1 MKTRTR
7 RPSDRRRRRRQPV
20 HKTRRHTNCPYE
32 SKNRLTT
39 KDNVLRTVVKARC
52 ACDLSSLRHSHPH
65 CSMLARTSRI
75 GDPYARNISA
85 RTYKRQTPTRQSN
98 CLYENKEKRTVSS
111 LAAGIP
117 PCVRE
122 HSARSRVVRLAF
134 SPPRSLSI
142 RWLTILSSSRPSTHM
157 RSISSPRMKPELSS

>member
-1 MKTRTR
+1 MMEGVSRTHLAYVAAPAVHVRATRASAR
-7 RPSDRRRRRRQPV
+7 RRVVGVRCAEEAGDRRGGARLHYGSSRSRV
-20 HKTRRHTNCPYE
+20 GVRHGCPGGHPGE
-32 SKNRLTT
+32 G
-39 KDNVLRTVVKARC
+39 ARGGG
-52 ACDLSSLRHSHPH
+52 R
-65 CSMLARTSRI
+65 
-75 GDPYARNISA
+75 GDE
-85 RTYKRQTPTRQSN
+85 Q
-98 CLYENKEKRTVSS
+98 KEKRTVSS

-157 RSISSPRMKPELSS
+157 RSISSPRMKPELSSIVVESPPLVVSKL